1 MKVSDYLL
9 FKNEKR
15 SDDSDFEEPLQAKTD
30 KGKKKMKVDISQ
42 SKSHSE
48 PQRAQ
53 HDSSILMKL
62 GALEYR
68 VKKLESVCEGKRDI
82 EAELV
87 SEKQKLSQCT
97 SEREALS
104 ITNSDLEGEL
114 QVMQRKI
121 SRSERKVMQ
130 VKDTFKCLIC
140 SGIILPC
147 VVSPCCK
154 VVIGCDNCA
163 RRWIDENNTC
173 PHCRAQLTT
182 EQCEIIPVIPSLK
195 DALDEENVIDI
206 T

>member
-1 MKVSDYLL
+1 MKVSDYLV

-15 SDDSDFEEPLQAKTD
+15 SDSDFEEPPQAKTD

-53 HDSSILMKL
+53 NDSSILMKL

-87 SEKQKLSQCT
+87 SEKQKLSLCT

-114 QVMQRKI
+114 QVMQRKMKNTEVQT
-121 SRSERKVMQ
+121 SPVSLNRTHKH
-130 VKDTFKCLIC
+130 
-140 SGIILPC
+140 LPQSTDH
-147 VVSPCCK
+147 VQSW
-154 VVIGCDNCA
+154 GQS
-163 RRWIDENNTC
+163 T
-173 PHCRAQLTT
+173 
-182 EQCEIIPVIPSLK
+182 
-195 DALDEENVIDI
+195 
-206 T
+206 